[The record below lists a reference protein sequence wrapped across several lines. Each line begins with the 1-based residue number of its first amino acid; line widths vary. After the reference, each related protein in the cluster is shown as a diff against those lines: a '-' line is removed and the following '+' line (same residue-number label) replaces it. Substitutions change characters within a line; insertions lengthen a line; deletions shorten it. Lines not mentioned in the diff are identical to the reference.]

1 MKLHK
6 QIHFGFVILA
16 SLVIVQGQLLGAWHE
31 ATHHGGTFNS
41 VPNTHEAECDFGDTS
56 IPHVELD
63 QDHSTCPVCVLN
75 QSIALSHTTSG
86 STTFYILGNSATVP
100 THFHSKE
107 RESSQAPRAP
117 PVIRF
122 G

>member
-1 MKLHK
+1 MGLRK
-6 QIHFGFVILA
+6 QLYSSFAILA

-41 VPNTHEAECDFGDTS
+41 VPNSHETECAFGDAS

-63 QDHSTCPVCVLN
+63 QDHATCPVCVLN

-86 STTFYILGNSATVP
+86 STTFLLLGNTAITPS
-100 THFHSKE
+100 HFLSKE
-107 RESSQAPRAP
+107 HTSSRTPRAP
-117 PVIRF
+117 PVVRF

>member
-1 MKLHK
+1 MKLRK

-16 SLVIVQGQLLGAWHE
+16 SFVLIQGQLLGAWHE
-31 ATHHGGTFNS
+31 ATHHGGTLNS
-41 VPNTHEAECDFGDTS
+41 VPNTHEAVCAFGDTS

-75 QSIALSHTTSG
+75 QSIAPSYTTSG
-86 STTFYILGNSATVP
+86 STTFFILGSSATVP
-100 THFHSKE
+100 SHFHSKE

-117 PVIRF
+117 PVERF
-122 G
+122 V

>member
-1 MKLHK
+1 MQLRK
-6 QIHFGFVILA
+6 QIHIWFALLA
-16 SLVIVQGQLLGAWHE
+16 SLVIIQGQLLGAWHE

-41 VPNTHEAECDFGDTS
+41 VPNTHEAECAFGDTS

-86 STTFYILGNSATVP
+86 STTFYILGNSATV
-100 THFHSKE
+100 TSHFYSKE

-117 PVIRF
+117 PVVRF
-122 G
+122 V